1 MAKKGSKSSKS
12 SVAAAQVVAG
22 DGLPPRQVGAGTH
35 PGVGGELTPGS
46 APGTGDDAA
55 PNPDQDEITQDLRV
69 HAAAVA
75 AGLPDEVVAAACGPR
90 AEVTDVLTARRYAD
104 RWVLVVMTA
113 RTAFKVEVPDA

>member
-1 MAKKGSKSSKS
+1 MAHQTRKSAATKS
-12 SVAAAQVVAG
+12 SVAAQAG

-35 PGVGGELTPGS
+35 PGVGGEPTPGS
-46 APGTGDDAA
+46 APGAGEDAA

-113 RTAFKVEVPDA
+113 RAAFKVEVPDA